1 MIDWLTLKVDGMDL
15 GGEVVRRLRE
25 LSGRVVKLDAQGA
38 IQWESVAR
46 ENIRSDSHQVT
57 VCMGGEL
64 TICGSPARVMGT
76 SNVFGSGDIRE
87 CAQAM
92 LNFVAKQ
99 VGVVLPSLERWRCT
113 RVDVTHNYDLGSLA
127 NVRGALLALRHAE
140 GGRYQ
145 LRTAAESVYWS
156 VRSSVRSGKAY
167 AKGPHLEY
175 ARKQGSCDCTDEE
188 IEKANRFLR
197 LELSLR
203 SQFWREH
210 AVKRWIDH
218 SEADL
223 DGLHEKYF
231 AQLVGG
237 LEVTEMS
244 DVQKRCVDAAVELGR
259 TEGQGRAAFAYWC
272 LIKAEGFERA
282 RELTPRSTHH
292 RHVKVLRA
300 AGLSWAD
307 FQAGRVV
314 PLRRT
319 PLVLAQPVRSW
330 AEVRLSA

>member
-1 MIDWLTLKVDGMDL
+1 VIDWLTLKVDAMDL
-15 GGEVVRRLRE
+15 GEEVVRRLRE

-87 CAQAM
+87 CARAM
-92 LNFVAKQ
+92 LGFVARQ
-99 VGVVLPSLERWRCT
+99 VGVVFPPLERWRAT

-127 NVRGALLALRHAE
+127 NVRQALLMLRHAE

-156 VRSSVRSGKAY
+156 VRSAVRSGKAY
-167 AKGPHLEY
+167 AKGPHLAY
-175 ARKQGSCDCTDEE
+175 QRKQGACDCSDEE
-188 IEKANRFLR
+188 IAIANRFLR

-203 SQFWREH
+203 SQYWREH
-210 AVKRWIDH
+210 AKKRWLEH
-218 SEADL
+218 SEGDL
-223 DGLHEKYF
+223 DELHASYF
-231 AQLVGG
+231 GALVGNV
-237 LEVTEMS
+237 EVTEMS
-244 DVQKRCVDAAVELGR
+244 DVKARCIEAAIERGLS
-259 TEGQGRAAFAYWC
+259 EGQGKAAFGYWC
-272 LIKAEGFERA
+272 LIRAEGFERA
-282 RELTPRSTHH
+282 RELTSKSTHY
-292 RHVKVLRA
+292 RHVSVLRA
-300 AGLSWAD
+300 AGFSWAD

-319 PLVLAQPVRSW
+319 PLVLARPVRSW
-330 AEVRLSA
+330 EEARRYA